1 MSDIIYYKNNMDM
14 QYNKEIKKDALYKQ
28 CICECGGAYMNHRKL
43 RHERT
48 NKHQMFITNQ
58 VKETKQEYKKR
69 YYQENKEKN
78 KEKRS
83 EYGKAYREVN
93 KEKRSEY
100 SKAYAEAN
108 KEALSEKRKAKFTC
122 ECGRTSSFVN
132 KQRHFRTGR
141 HQAFTHHGI
150 DYVEMFDMNFKIWY
164 TCWQMQ
170 NNLNEWNNL
179 SNEYESNESHIYPFI
194 ITVKRHTF

>member
-1 MSDIIYYKNNMDM
+1 M
-14 QYNKEIKKDALYKQ
+14 QYNKEIKKEALYKQ

-58 VKETKQEYKKR
+58 VKETKQEYRKR
-69 YYQENKEKN
+69 YYEENKEKVNERNKIWNEAN
-78 KEKRS
+78 KERRKQNRK
-83 EYGKAYREVN
+83 EYE
-93 KEKRSEY
+93 
-100 SKAYAEAN
+100 EAN

-179 SNEYESNESHIYPFI
+179 FDEYENETHIYPF
-194 ITVKRHTF
+194 TVKRHFFDEPHS